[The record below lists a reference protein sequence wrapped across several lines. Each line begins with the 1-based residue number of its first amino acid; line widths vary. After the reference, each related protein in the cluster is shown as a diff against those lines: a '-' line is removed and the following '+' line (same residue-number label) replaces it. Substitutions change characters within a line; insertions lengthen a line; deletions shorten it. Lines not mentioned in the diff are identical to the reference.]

1 MIKKQDSLEVI
12 CLSVQWNNPIWTN
25 IQNVMSRV
33 AKSNKVLY
41 VEARSIFVFAMH
53 PVLLKNLGRLRKEN
67 KSSYLCTIFTL
78 SPFDRYSKLIQKIDR
93 TIILLQLKPFLK
105 KLNFK
110 NTILWLF
117 SPHAGK
123 FVGQFNEKL
132 VCYHCTDEYSAFPIY
147 STLKK
152 KKEVHMME
160 KESLKKADIV
170 FTTARTL
177 YERKK
182 KYNSNT
188 YLIPNP
194 ANIDHFLQV
203 LTKKLEIP
211 HDIKGIKKPV
221 IGFIGAIDE
230 YKLDFELIDYVAK
243 SRPNWSI
250 VMIGK
255 MGICDTTTYKTVPK
269 RENIYYLGQ
278 KEFDILPNYIKYFDV
293 CIIPYAIN
301 NYTETV
307 FPLKFFEY
315 MATGKPIVTTNLP
328 ALEEYKDIVGY
339 AKDKEEFMEYIEKA
353 LKEEDQVII
362 NERLKIA
369 KANSWDARVEEM
381 IKIIRSHLIN
391 KIGGG
396 IK

>member
-1 MIKKQDSLEVI
+1 MIKKQDSLEVT

-41 VEARSIFVFAMH
+41 VEARSIFIFAMH
-53 PVLLKNLGRLRKEN
+53 PVLLKKLGRLRKEN

-78 SPFDRYSKLIQKIDR
+78 SPFDRYSKLIQKINR

-105 KLNFK
+105 KLNFE

-152 KKEVHMME
+152 KKDV
-160 KESLKKADIV
+160 LKQADLV

-182 KYNSNT
+182 KYNLNT
-188 YLIPNP
+188 YLMPNP
-194 ANIDHFLQV
+194 ANIDHFSRV

-211 HDIKGIKKPV
+211 ADIKEIKKPV
-221 IGFIGAIDE
+221 VGYVGAIDE
-230 YKLDFELIDYVAK
+230 YKLDFELIDYIAK
-243 SRPNWSI
+243 SHPEWSI
-250 VMIGK
+250 VMIGG
-255 MGICDTTTYKTVPK
+255 MGICDTTAYKTVPK
-269 RENIYYLGQ
+269 RENIHYLGQ
-278 KEFDILPNYIKYFDV
+278 KAFDMLPNYIKHFDV
-293 CIIPYAIN
+293 CIIPYSIN
-301 NYTETV
+301 GYTETV

-339 AKDKEEFMEYIEKA
+339 AKDKKQFMEYIEKA
-353 LKEEDQVII
+353 LKEEDQEII

-381 IKIIRSHLIN
+381 IKIIKSHQIN
-391 KIGGG
+391 KIEGG

>member
-12 CLSVQWNNPIWTN
+12 CFGGRWDNPIWTN
-25 IQNVMSRV
+25 VQNVMSGV

-41 VEARSIFVFAMH
+41 VEARSFFIFAMH
-53 PVLLKNLGRLRKEN
+53 PVMLKKLRKLRKEN
-67 KSSYLCTIFTL
+67 KSPYLCTIFTL
-78 SPFDRYSKLIQKIDR
+78 TPFDRYSKLIQKINR

-117 SPHAGK
+117 SPYAGK

-132 VCYHCTDEYSAFPIY
+132 VCYHCTDEFSAFPIY

-152 KKEVHMME
+152 KKEVQTME

-170 FTTARTL
+170 FTTAKTL

-182 KYNSNT
+182 KYNPNT
-188 YLIPNP
+188 YLMPNP
-194 ANIDHFLQV
+194 ANIDHFSQV
-203 LTKKLEIP
+203 LTKNLEIP

-221 IGFIGAIDE
+221 VGYIGAIDK
-230 YKLDFELIDYVAK
+230 YKLDSELIEYIAK
-243 SRPNWSI
+243 SRPDWSI
-250 VMIGK
+250 VMIGG

-269 RENIYYLGQ
+269 RENIHYLGQ
-278 KEFDILPNYIKYFDV
+278 KRFDELPNYIKHFDV
-293 CIIPYAIN
+293 CIIPYNIN

-328 ALEEYKDIVGY
+328 ALDEYKDIVGY
-339 AKDKEEFMEYIEKA
+339 AKDKEEFMEYIKKT

-381 IKIIRSHLIN
+381 IKIIKLHLIN